1 MKKTQKVVAHSLSKQ
16 NMWSH
21 NFPSISP
28 SCSMLAAAEGF
39 QKNRQLQQKENLMNE
54 IPRNLLQ
61 RGIPPVM
68 AMQKLESIIY
78 ANRQIRRLEK
88 KKWCPNQFQANSNPL
103 NTGVHKIKCQNLLL
117 KTTFKISHVLY
128 CLAVRFLRYCKSK

>member
-1 MKKTQKVVAHSLSKQ
+1 
-16 NMWSH
+16 
-21 NFPSISP
+21 
-28 SCSMLAAAEGF
+28 MLAAAEGF
-39 QKNRQLQQKENLMNE
+39 QKNRQLQQKENVMNE

-88 KKWCPNQFQANSNPL
+88 KK
-103 NTGVHKIKCQNLLL
+103 
-117 KTTFKISHVLY
+117 
-128 CLAVRFLRYCKSK
+128 